1 MDKGTLLAI
10 IGSLVV
16 FVIILAVIFYM
27 NSDFDQQLIE
37 EVDKGVP
44 ADKLI
49 PQINKE
55 TKKLIKNAQ
64 SHYQYNVLN
73 KNFEKGNL
81 ASKSDYEAY
90 LAEYE
95 NEMNMISK
103 YDAARKKLARREIT
117 KEQFLQEIKIPK
129 ELCKLKNNY

>member
-55 TKKLIKNAQ
+55 TKKLIN
-64 SHYQYNVLN
+64 
-73 KNFEKGNL
+73 
-81 ASKSDYEAY
+81 
-90 LAEYE
+90 
-95 NEMNMISK
+95 
-103 YDAARKKLARREIT
+103 
-117 KEQFLQEIKIPK
+117 
-129 ELCKLKNNY
+129 

>member
-1 MDKGTLLAI
+1 
-10 IGSLVV
+10 
-16 FVIILAVIFYM
+16 M

-129 ELCKLKNNY
+129 EFMQIKK